1 MASKLELAAI
11 LAAACGMLSIEHGNH
26 TFTNAPTR
34 TERSALAA
42 ADCPGNDSMP
52 YPESCLIF
60 LDAKLESDVRHLDA
74 AGKSALAQPDAVK
87 QDESILPDA
96 ECPAKDTVPY
106 SASCIAFFDRLV
118 LATPVIL
125 RGGPPACSTIA
136 SRHCVPLGT
145 SSSVTN
151 WRVTGRSRAGLVPR
165 RHRGDS
171 IFSASARRLSTWR
184 QARLH
189 NED

>member
-26 TFTNAPTR
+26 TFTDAPTR

-106 SASCIAFFDRLV
+106 SASCIAFL
-118 LATPVIL
+118 T
-125 RGGPPACSTIA
+125 
-136 SRHCVPLGT
+136 
-145 SSSVTN
+145 
-151 WRVTGRSRAGLVPR
+151 TGRS
-165 RHRGDS
+165 
-171 IFSASARRLSTWR
+171 IFSQTGRMFNLLRGERRDASAGHLRK
-184 QARLH
+184 
-189 NED
+189 

>member
-42 ADCPGNDSMP
+42 ADCPDNDSMP
-52 YPESCLIF
+52 YPASCLIF

-87 QDESILPDA
+87 QDEID
-96 ECPAKDTVPY
+96 
-106 SASCIAFFDRLV
+106 
-118 LATPVIL
+118 LA
-125 RGGPPACSTIA
+125 
-136 SRHCVPLGT
+136 
-145 SSSVTN
+145 
-151 WRVTGRSRAGLVPR
+151 
-165 RHRGDS
+165 
-171 IFSASARRLSTWR
+171 
-184 QARLH
+184 
-189 NED
+189 

>member
-74 AGKSALAQPDAVK
+74 AGKSALAQPDA
-87 QDESILPDA
+87 

-106 SASCIAFFDRLV
+106 SASCIAFL
-118 LATPVIL
+118 
-125 RGGPPACSTIA
+125 
-136 SRHCVPLGT
+136 
-145 SSSVTN
+145 
-151 WRVTGRSRAGLVPR
+151 TGWFWQP
-165 RHRGDS
+165 
-171 IFSASARRLSTWR
+171 
-184 QARLH
+184 Q
-189 NED
+189 

>member
-52 YPESCLIF
+52 YPESCLTF

-106 SASCIAFFDRLV
+106 SASCIAFL
-118 LATPVIL
+118 
-125 RGGPPACSTIA
+125 
-136 SRHCVPLGT
+136 
-145 SSSVTN
+145 
-151 WRVTGRSRAGLVPR
+151 TGWFWQP
-165 RHRGDS
+165 
-171 IFSASARRLSTWR
+171 
-184 QARLH
+184 Q
-189 NED
+189 